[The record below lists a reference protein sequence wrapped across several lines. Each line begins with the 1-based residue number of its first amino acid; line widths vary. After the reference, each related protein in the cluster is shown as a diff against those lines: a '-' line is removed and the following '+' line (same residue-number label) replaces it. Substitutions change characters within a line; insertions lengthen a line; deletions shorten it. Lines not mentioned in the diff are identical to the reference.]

1 MKVLSGEFVTSVA
14 AGGALPAGGGDAIV
28 LAGRSNVGKSSL
40 VNALLRR
47 RAARAGA
54 KPGTTRLINV
64 YRARVAAGAR
74 GAVNAAF
81 LDLPGYGYARGG
93 GRARREFGELTGR
106 LFAALAEPARSPPR
120 AGGWRL
126 AGALLVVDV
135 RHPGLP
141 LDRAAAAWL
150 AGRCRLIV
158 AAAKGDRISR
168 AARRQALLDHAAA
181 IGREVL
187 PVSSRTGDGVDAL
200 RAALV
205 GLLTDGGADLRYN
218 SRFTDTG
225 RNDA

>member
-64 YRARVAAGAR
+64 YRARVAGGAR

-93 GRARREFGELTGR
+93 DRARREFGELTGR

-150 AGRCRLIV
+150 AERCRLIV

-168 AARRQALLDHAAA
+168 AARRQALRDHAAA

-205 GLLTDGGADLRYN
+205 GLLH
-218 SRFTDTG
+218 
-225 RNDA
+225 